1 MITSRLTAFTF
12 AALLSSV
19 AFAASTS
26 GTGPTD
32 PVEQSNSPATQGLP
46 KLNTDG
52 NGGGGLNN
60 GQPPASTGTDP
71 RVQGNDTGR
80 QGGMNTPDST
90 APDNA
95 ETGVGSK
102 TTTGGSGSEGGATSQ

>member
-1 MITSRLTAFTF
+1 MITSRLAAFTF
-12 AALLSSV
+12 ATLLSSI
-19 AFAASTS
+19 ALAASTS

-32 PVEQSNSPATQGLP
+32 PVEAPNSPATQGMP

-52 NGGGGLNN
+52 TGGGLNS
-60 GQPPASTGTDP
+60 GQPPANGTDP
-71 RVQGNDTGR
+71 RVQGNDMGR
-80 QGGMNTPDST
+80 QGGLNTPDST

-102 TTTGGSGSEGGATSQ
+102 TTTGGSGSEGGAASQ

>member
-19 AFAASTS
+19 AFAASTE

-32 PVEQSNSPATQGLP
+32 PVQQSDSRATEGLP

-52 NGGGGLNN
+52 TGGGSLNN
-60 GQPPASTGTDP
+60 GQPPATGTDP

-95 ETGVGSK
+95 GTGVGSK
-102 TTTGGSGSEGGATSQ
+102 TTTGGSGSEGGAASQ

>member
-1 MITSRLTAFTF
+1 MITSRLTALTL
-12 AALLSSV
+12 ATLLSSV
-19 AFAASTS
+19 AFAASTA

-32 PVEQSNSPATQGLP
+32 PVQAPNSPAPQGMP

-52 NGGGGLNN
+52 TGGGPDNS
-60 GQPPASTGTDP
+60 QPPATGTDP
-71 RVQGNDTGR
+71 RVQGNDMGR

-95 ETGVGSK
+95 NTGVGSK
-102 TTTGGSGSEGGATSQ
+102 TTTGGSGSEGNASQ